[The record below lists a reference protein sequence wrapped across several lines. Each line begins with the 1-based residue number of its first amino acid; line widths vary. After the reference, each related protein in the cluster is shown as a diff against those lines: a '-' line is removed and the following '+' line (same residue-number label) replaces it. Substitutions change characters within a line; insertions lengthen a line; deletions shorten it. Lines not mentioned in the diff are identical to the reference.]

1 MASDFNL
8 PKIEEKVLK
17 FWKDRKIFERTLENR
32 AHGRRFVFFEGPPFP
47 NAKAHVGN
55 VFTRCCKDIFCRYK
69 NMRGFNT
76 LGRRGGWDVHG
87 LPVEL
92 QLEKTLGLKGKPDI
106 EKYGIDKFNKAAREM
121 VWGFKEDWDKLTERI
136 GFWIDIENPYI
147 TSDSSYIESLWY
159 IISQIW
165 KKKLLFRAFKVVPYC
180 SRCGTSLSNFEVAQG
195 YEKIKEASV
204 YLKFKIVGEENLFIL
219 SWTTTPWTL
228 PGNVALAINPSLKYI
243 KIQVAKK
250 SKGYNQIHFYIL
262 AEERLAKIKEI
273 LEKEN
278 FEIKSVPEEVPAKE
292 LLKME
297 YEPLF
302 EIPSL
307 KSEKSYKIYPADFVT
322 AEEGTGVVHTAVMYG
337 EDDYNLG
344 LKVGL
349 PMVHTVDEAGKFKGV
364 NRELDGLYVKSQEA
378 EKIVLKHL
386 ESRGTLMAIEQY
398 EHDYPFCWRCKTPL
412 LYYARNSW
420 FIAISKL
427 KKKLLKN
434 NEKIN
439 WIPAHLKEGRFGE
452 FLRDVKDWALSRER
466 FWGTPLPVWQCENC
480 GEYKVVG
487 SLEELEENR
496 FRKPN
501 TYFILR
507 HGQREQS
514 VNEQGEELVN
524 SQLELD
530 KYRLTPEGVEKIKEV
545 AKRLKEEGGVD
556 FIFSSPFLRTRQTAE
571 IVAKELGLE
580 ISIDQRIKEIDE
592 GIESESK
599 PRNHL
604 APAGEGLD
612 FDFRFGGKEN
622 WREVRARMFS
632 FIKDLDKKYEGGKIL
647 IVSHGDPLWLLYSL
661 TMNFSEKEAITKRK
675 EVYLKPGELREIK
688 FKNFP
693 YNEGGEVDIHRP
705 YVDEIFLRCPKCQ
718 RGMKRIKEVV
728 DVWFDSGAMPFAQY
742 HWPFEKRLDYP
753 ADFIAEGLDQTRGW
767 FYTLHAVGTLMGRG
781 PAYKNVMSLGL
792 ILDEKR
798 KKMSKSKGNVIDPWD
813 IVNKQGA
820 DIFRWYFFTVNS
832 PAEPKL
838 FSVDALLE
846 RSGNFFV
853 TLLNILRFFELYAK
867 PGDRKPRIETAQVI
881 DRWILSKLNS
891 LADKVTKALDEYDL
905 NGAARPVETFVIE
918 DFSNWWL
925 RRSRDRFQRPKNSAA
940 LERDVKF
947 LCYLLSEISKILA
960 PFIPFAAEHIYK
972 KVNNKKESVHL
983 EDWPKPKKKFIN
995 LGLESRME
1003 ELRNFVALGLAQRKA
1018 ANIKVRQPLTAVTL
1032 KKSEKFEP
1040 ELEKLILAELNVKSI
1055 NYNPA
1060 QEEELTLDKKITP
1073 ELLKESY
1080 AREVMR
1086 QIQDMR
1092 KEAGYKLD
1100 EKIYAA
1106 WASDNKDVVSMMGV
1120 FGKEIAENTLL
1131 MEFGRGHRSKEAFDV
1146 EKETDLGPQAKI
1158 WLGIR
1163 RKK

>member
-1 MASDFNL
+1 
-8 PKIEEKVLK
+8 
-17 FWKDRKIFERTLENR
+17 
-32 AHGRRFVFFEGPPFP
+32 
-47 NAKAHVGN
+47 
-55 VFTRCCKDIFCRYK
+55 
-69 NMRGFNT
+69 
-76 LGRRGGWDVHG
+76 
-87 LPVEL
+87 
-92 QLEKTLGLKGKPDI
+92 
-106 EKYGIDKFNKAAREM
+106 
-121 VWGFKEDWDKLTERI
+121 
-136 GFWIDIENPYI
+136 
-147 TSDSSYIESLWY
+147 
-159 IISQIW
+159 
-165 KKKLLFRAFKVVPYC
+165 
-180 SRCGTSLSNFEVAQG
+180 
-195 YEKIKEASV
+195 
-204 YLKFKIVGEENLFIL
+204 
-219 SWTTTPWTL
+219 
-228 PGNVALAINPSLKYI
+228 
-243 KIQVAKK
+243 
-250 SKGYNQIHFYIL
+250 
-262 AEERLAKIKEI
+262 
-273 LEKEN
+273 
-278 FEIKSVPEEVPAKE
+278 
-292 LLKME
+292 
-297 YEPLF
+297 
-302 EIPSL
+302 
-307 KSEKSYKIYPADFVT
+307 
-322 AEEGTGVVHTAVMYG
+322 
-337 EDDYNLG
+337 
-344 LKVGL
+344 
-349 PMVHTVDEAGKFKGV
+349 
-364 NRELDGLYVKSQEA
+364 
-378 EKIVLKHL
+378 
-386 ESRGTLMAIEQY
+386 
-398 EHDYPFCWRCKTPL
+398 
-412 LYYARNSW
+412 
-420 FIAISKL
+420 
-427 KKKLLKN
+427 
-434 NEKIN
+434 
-439 WIPAHLKEGRFGE
+439 
-452 FLRDVKDWALSRER
+452 
-466 FWGTPLPVWQCENC
+466 
-480 GEYKVVG
+480 
-487 SLEELEENR
+487 
-496 FRKPN
+496 
-501 TYFILR
+501 
-507 HGQREQS
+507 
-514 VNEQGEELVN
+514 
-524 SQLELD
+524 
-530 KYRLTPEGVEKIKEV
+530 
-545 AKRLKEEGGVD
+545 
-556 FIFSSPFLRTRQTAE
+556 
-571 IVAKELGLE
+571 
-580 ISIDQRIKEIDE
+580 
-592 GIESESK
+592 
-599 PRNHL
+599 
-604 APAGEGLD
+604 
-612 FDFRFGGKEN
+612 
-622 WREVRARMFS
+622 
-632 FIKDLDKKYEGGKIL
+632 
-647 IVSHGDPLWLLYSL
+647 
-661 TMNFSEKEAITKRK
+661 MNFSEKEAITKRK